1 MSGSSEFSSKMI
13 VISNLHFVF
22 IFLIKSTSTAD
33 MTGHAGVISF
43 FVFYSKNHLL
53 FGLKE
58 IVVDILNVYF
68 QPIDKYLRNV
78 VLFALCCVKHQLPWI
93 NSIMKTFYVI
103 AKRAC
108 NMFLILL
115 GIALFWIRLAGVNVF
130 SESFKIDICYYRNF
144 IHVLKC
150 SKLSF
155 SPSFGR
161 TSFTTSC

>member
-115 GIALFWIRLAGVNVF
+115 GIALFWIIGWQVSIGLVKA
-130 SESFKIDICYYRNF
+130 SKSALYYHRNF
-144 IHVLKC
+144 HRPVKV
-150 SKLSF
+150 F
-155 SPSFGR
+155 E
-161 TSFTTSC
+161 T